1 MEELKSGFTSA
12 PNYMVADK
20 KVCFQS
26 GEVSFGEQS
35 IKLEPLPLAFLYF
48 LIQHAGEVVSRQALL
63 ENVWGNRQ
71 VSDDAI
77 RRVVKKIRVALGD
90 DAKEPTYIKTIP
102 MQGYVLI
109 APVQVVGER
118 KNKGRSNPLSFVAH
132 RLKWQHF
139 LLLQLGLLIL
149 FACGAYLYTLQS
161 QRADRLMVQDT
172 KPRIEL
178 LTQMSGSEI
187 NGSYHPKHNTILFI
201 YRENNDSPFA
211 LYRKNLTTGSVHRLS
226 FDSNSYFLAFF
237 SDDGEYVAYSK
248 DTPSGMQSF
257 VAKYDEVGLH
267 DAKLLNFNL
276 AYAYPLSFGEDNDT
290 LYVSAPSSGHNSL
303 KQNAIY
309 SYSISQNQFQQV
321 TFPFVKGR
329 GDYAAKLSPDGRYL
343 AVLRNM
349 SERRYHLLIHD
360 LNQQNIITE
369 VNLSFF
375 ASNLVWLKKS
385 SQHLVITSFKGD
397 VYYFDT
403 KTEQLTEQAHSSPG
417 LNDAFYSC
425 GKKCLFMRQ
434 HHMNYKDNLEIKNP
448 FSSADITSLAH
459 FPDPNADFNPIYG
472 HQGERIYFTSKN
484 TEHAYIKSL
493 DKNGQEQIL
502 HTFNARHIVT
512 RMSLNPEGTKLI
524 GKIEERIFV
533 LDIASKQFTRI
544 SLAEEQVGIPHWSQ
558 TGQSIYYAR
567 LEGVEDV
574 LYRYDLATGKKVR
587 IESGLTE
594 RKELANGMSFV
605 TDSDYRLWLETKDG
619 NRKELLQF
627 EQFDFLNWR
636 VQGNY
641 VYWTEAVKLN
651 VYLNRYA
658 LDTGKF
664 EQKLLFENSWDT
676 EFSLHPSGDKI
687 LVSHSLLAD
696 SDLVKVTWP

>member
-1 MEELKSGFTSA
+1 MEELKLGFTNA
-12 PNYMVADK
+12 PNYQVADK
-20 KVCFQS
+20 QVCFQS
-26 GEVSFGEQS
+26 GDVSFGEQS

-90 DAKEPTYIKTIP
+90 DAKEPKYIKTIP

-109 APVQVVGER
+109 APVQAVGEY
-118 KNKGRSNPLSFVAH
+118 NHKGSLSLLNLVEH
-132 RLKWQHF
+132 KLKWQHF
-139 LLLQLGLLIL
+139 LWLQFGLFLLL
-149 FACGAYLYTLQS
+149 FSGAYLYILKSQQS
-161 QRADRLMVQDT
+161 DVLVVNDD
-172 KPRIEL
+172 KLHIEL

-187 NGSYHPKHNTILFI
+187 NGSYHPKHNTLLFI

-211 LYRKNLTTGSVHRLS
+211 LYRKNLTTGLVHRLS
-226 FDSNSYFLAFF
+226 FDNNSYFSAFF
-237 SDDGEYVAYSK
+237 SDDGQYVAYSK
-248 DTPSGMQSF
+248 DTPTGMQSF
-257 VAKYDEVGLH
+257 IAKYDDKGLL
-267 DAKLLNFNL
+267 DAKLLHFNFAHVYL
-276 AYAYPLSFGEDNDT
+276 LSFGKDNDT

-309 SYSISQNQFQQV
+309 SYSVSQKQIQQV

-329 GDYAAKLSPDGRYL
+329 GDYAAKLSPDGRHL

-360 LNQQNIITE
+360 LEQQNIVSE

-375 ASNLVWLKKS
+375 ASNLVWLQNS
-385 SQHLVITSFKGD
+385 SQELAITSFKGD
-397 VYYFDT
+397 VFYFDT
-403 KTEQLTEQAHSSPG
+403 RTEQLTEQQHSAPG

-425 GKKCLFMRQ
+425 GEKCLFMRQ
-434 HHMNYKDNLEIKNP
+434 HHMNYKDSLEVKNP
-448 FSSADITSLAH
+448 YSTADITSLSH
-459 FPDPNADFNPIYG
+459 FPNPNADFNPIYDHTG
-472 HQGERIYFTSKN
+472 DSIYFTSKN
-484 TEHAYIKSL
+484 SQHAYIKSL

-502 HTFNARHIVT
+502 HTFNARHIIT
-512 RMSLNPEGTKLI
+512 RLSLNSEGTKLT

-533 LDIASKQFTRI
+533 LDIASKQFTRV
-544 SLAEEQVGIPHWSQ
+544 SLVEEQVGIPHWSQ
-558 TGQSIYYAR
+558 SGQSIYYSR

-574 LYRYDLATGKKVR
+574 LYRYDLSTGKKVKV
-587 IESGLTE
+587 EKGLTE

-605 TDSDYRLWLETKDG
+605 TDSDYRLWLEANDG
-619 NRKELLQF
+619 TRKALLQF
-627 EQFDFLNWR
+627 EHVDFLNWR

-641 VYWTEAVKLN
+641 VYWTEPVKLN
-651 VYLNRYA
+651 VYLNRYNIV
-658 LDTGKF
+658 TGER
-664 EQKLLFENSWDT
+664 EQKLLFENSWDA

-696 SDLVKVTWP
+696 SNLVKVIWP